1 MKKQALKAVTMLVS
15 IIALAFMTALVSNA
29 QSRSQQLRAHIPFD
43 FTVGD
48 KTLPAGEYIVAT
60 VTSNSDDAIVVRS
73 RDGKESAMSL
83 THSVQARSR
92 NERLNGKLT
101 FYRGDVDKIYY
112 LKDIWRSGA
121 AEGRQLLSSK
131 AQRAAERRLSR
142 IASNKN
148 SAGSAQPEIVT
159 IYAELQ

>member
-1 MKKQALKAVTMLVS
+1 MRKQFLKAVTMLVS
-15 IIALAFMTALVSNA
+15 IVALAFMTALVSNA

-43 FTVGD
+43 FVVGD
-48 KTLPAGEYIVAT
+48 KTLPAGEYVVRTI
-60 VTSNSDDAIVVRS
+60 TSSSDEGIVVSSLNGRQ
-73 RDGKESAMSL
+73 SAMRLS
-83 THSVQARSR
+83 SGVQARTR
-92 NERLNGKLT
+92 NERGKLT

-121 AEGRQLLSSK
+121 AEGRQLLPSK
-131 AQRAAERRLSR
+131 AQRAAERRLAG

-148 SAGSAQPEIVT
+148 STGNAEAATVT

>member
-1 MKKQALKAVTMLVS
+1 MKKQALRAVTMLVS

-43 FTVGD
+43 FVVGD
-48 KTLPAGEYIVAT
+48 KTLPAGEYVVGT
-60 VTSNSDDAIVVRS
+60 MTGNSDDAIVVRS
-73 RDGKESAMSL
+73 CDGKRIAMRL
-83 THSVQARSR
+83 TSGVQARTR
-92 NERLNGKLT
+92 NERGKLT

-112 LKDIWRSGA
+112 LKDIWKSGA
-121 AEGRQLLSSK
+121 AEGRQLLPSK
-131 AQRAAERRLSR
+131 AQRAAERRQSA

-148 SAGSAQPEIVT
+148 SAGSAQTETVT